1 MKEVVAIV
9 RMNKIQKTKA
19 ALADEGFPAFTVF
32 PVLGRGRQKGFLH
45 EYTHPIPVEK
55 EPTTKRFIPKR
66 MLMLTVRDEDA
77 DKVVEAIMA
86 VNRTGNPGD
95 GKVFVGDVKEA
106 VRIRTQE
113 KGEEA
118 IV

>member
-1 MKEVVAIV
+1 MKEVVAII
-9 RMNKIQKTKA
+9 RMNKLQKTKA

-32 PVLGRGRQKGFLH
+32 PVLGRGRQRGFLH
-45 EYTHPIPVEK
+45 EYTHPIPAEK
-55 EPTTKRFIPKR
+55 EPTAKRFIPKR
-66 MLMLTVRDEDA
+66 MIIMAVKDKDV
-77 DKVVEAIMA
+77 DKVVEIIMA
-86 VNRTGNPGD
+86 INRTGNPGD
-95 GKVFVGDVKEA
+95 GKVFIGDVKEA